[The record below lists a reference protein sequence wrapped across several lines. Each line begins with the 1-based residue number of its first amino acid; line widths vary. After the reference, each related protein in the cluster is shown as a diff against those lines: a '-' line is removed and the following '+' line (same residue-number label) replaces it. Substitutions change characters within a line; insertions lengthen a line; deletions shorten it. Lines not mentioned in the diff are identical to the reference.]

1 MAKSTY
7 YLYDLDPKLLINL
20 SYVEAT
26 NLKID
31 SAKKLIKVLFEP
43 SYMDRDNTRINE
55 IDKGLGKTPLKHFG
69 EVLFQNILH
78 LIPLPVY
85 KYQCSHL
92 DR

>member
-20 SYVEAT
+20 SYVEAI

-43 SYMDRDNTRINE
+43 SYRNRDNTRINA
-55 IDKGLGKTPLKHFG
+55 
-69 EVLFQNILH
+69 
-78 LIPLPVY
+78 VY
-85 KYQCSHL
+85 KAIKFNQALLEELKC
-92 DR
+92 

>member
-20 SYVEAT
+20 SYVEAI

-43 SYMDRDNTRINE
+43 NFMDRNNPRINDVNKAIKFNQALLE
-55 IDKGLGKTPLKHFG
+55 ELK
-69 EVLFQNILH
+69 
-78 LIPLPVY
+78 
-85 KYQCSHL
+85 C
-92 DR
+92 

>member
-20 SYVEAT
+20 SYVEAI

-43 SYMDRDNTRINE
+43 SYMDRDNNRINDVNKAIKFNQALLE
-55 IDKGLGKTPLKHFG
+55 ELK
-69 EVLFQNILH
+69 
-78 LIPLPVY
+78 
-85 KYQCSHL
+85 C
-92 DR
+92 

>member
-20 SYVEAT
+20 SYVEAI

-43 SYMDRDNTRINE
+43 NFMDRDNSRIN
-55 IDKGLGKTPLKHFG
+55 D
-69 EVLFQNILH
+69 
-78 LIPLPVY
+78 VY
-85 KYQCSHL
+85 KAIKFNQALLEELKC
-92 DR
+92 

>member
-20 SYVEAT
+20 SYVEAI

-43 SYMDRDNTRINE
+43 NYMNRDNNRVN
-55 IDKGLGKTPLKHFG
+55 D
-69 EVLFQNILH
+69 
-78 LIPLPVY
+78 VY
-85 KYQCSHL
+85 KAIKFNQALLEELRC
-92 DR
+92 

>member
-20 SYVEAT
+20 SYVKAI

-43 SYMDRDNTRINE
+43 SYMERDNTRINDVNKAIKFNQALLE
-55 IDKGLGKTPLKHFG
+55 ELK
-69 EVLFQNILH
+69 
-78 LIPLPVY
+78 
-85 KYQCSHL
+85 C
-92 DR
+92 

>member
-20 SYVEAT
+20 SYVEAI

-43 SYMDRDNTRINE
+43 NFMDRNNSRINA
-55 IDKGLGKTPLKHFG
+55 
-69 EVLFQNILH
+69 
-78 LIPLPVY
+78 VY
-85 KYQCSHL
+85 KAIKFNQALLEELKC
-92 DR
+92 

>member
-20 SYVEAT
+20 SYVEAI

-43 SYMDRDNTRINE
+43 SFMDRDNTRINDVNKAIKFNQALLE
-55 IDKGLGKTPLKHFG
+55 ELK
-69 EVLFQNILH
+69 
-78 LIPLPVY
+78 
-85 KYQCSHL
+85 C
-92 DR
+92 

>member
-20 SYVEAT
+20 SYVEAI

-43 SYMDRDNTRINE
+43 SYMDRENTRINDVNKAIKFNQALLE
-55 IDKGLGKTPLKHFG
+55 ELK
-69 EVLFQNILH
+69 
-78 LIPLPVY
+78 
-85 KYQCSHL
+85 C
-92 DR
+92 

>member
-20 SYVEAT
+20 SYVEAI

-43 SYMDRDNTRINE
+43 SYMSRDNARIN
-55 IDKGLGKTPLKHFG
+55 D
-69 EVLFQNILH
+69 
-78 LIPLPVY
+78 VY
-85 KYQCSHL
+85 KAIKFNQALLEELKC
-92 DR
+92 

>member
-20 SYVEAT
+20 SYVEAI

-43 SYMDRDNTRINE
+43 SYMYRDNPRIN
-55 IDKGLGKTPLKHFG
+55 D
-69 EVLFQNILH
+69 
-78 LIPLPVY
+78 VY
-85 KYQCSHL
+85 KAIKFNQALLEELKC
-92 DR
+92 

>member
-20 SYVEAT
+20 SYVEAI

-43 SYMDRDNTRINE
+43 SYMDRNNHRINA
-55 IDKGLGKTPLKHFG
+55 
-69 EVLFQNILH
+69 
-78 LIPLPVY
+78 VY
-85 KYQCSHL
+85 KAIKFNQALLEELKC
-92 DR
+92 